1 MERIFYMKKMR
12 GYFTRT
18 ELLLWGASSALI
30 AVSFAVFDRKGWLTL
45 AAPGDGEAAKQNDSG
60 VN

>member
-1 MERIFYMKKMR
+1 MKKMR

-30 AVSFAVFDRKGWLTL
+30 VVSFAVFDREVRLTL
-45 AAPGDGEAAKQNDSG
+45 AAPGDGEAAKQNSSG